1 MKIKLILF
9 ILFLLVNSK
18 TSYAQVALLSLDQ
31 LEKRIELG
39 KDTVFIVNFWATW
52 CAPCVK
58 EIPNFV
64 RLNTNYK
71 AAPLKVILVSLDFKS
86 KLEKVVV
93 PFVKKNQIKL
103 EVYLLNEKSEQDYI
117 DRISE
122 NWAGSLP
129 ATLVINNQN
138 GFRHFFEQE
147 FTWEELE
154 KVYLENK

>member
-1 MKIKLILF
+1 MKIKLLFF
-9 ILFLLVNSK
+9 ILILLVNSK
-18 TSYAQVALLSLDQ
+18 ISSAQVKLLSLDQ

-39 KDTVFIVNFWATW
+39 KDTVFVVNFWATW

>member
-1 MKIKLILF
+1 M
-9 ILFLLVNSK
+9 
-18 TSYAQVALLSLDQ
+18 
-31 LEKRIELG
+31 
-39 KDTVFIVNFWATW
+39 
-52 CAPCVK
+52 
-58 EIPNFV
+58 
-64 RLNTNYK
+64 
-71 AAPLKVILVSLDFKS
+71 
-86 KLEKVVV
+86 
-93 PFVKKNQIKL
+93 KKNNIKL